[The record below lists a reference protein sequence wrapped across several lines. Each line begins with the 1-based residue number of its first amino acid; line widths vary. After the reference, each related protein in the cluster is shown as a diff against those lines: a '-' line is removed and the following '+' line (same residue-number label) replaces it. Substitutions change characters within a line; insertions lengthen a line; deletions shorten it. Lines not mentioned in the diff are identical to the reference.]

1 MRIDRVGRAGV
12 TFAVLLALAVPAGM
26 FLHARAAALMDSQL
40 ATAAVTR
47 ALLAVSQEA
56 ERARTEGAAAA
67 EKPETRPAEGQ
78 SVALLKVIDNY
89 RKLLLDQKFGQAWE
103 LIHPDT
109 YGGWEQ
115 EDWIDAQAELS
126 KGDLSALS
134 EPWAVLLCGKGH
146 EVVDTAIKGTSGYA
160 RVAMEL
166 EDRSTLL
173 LRKIGDEWAIDLA
186 GTTNAEARNSLQ
198 NQLKLLQAEKPFER
212 IFGFAIT
219 AEEGLSVPAQFPI
232 NALPVENY
240 RCEPTGMKIEGDHA
254 SVNLVARGRVHLLV
268 PVELEEGTW
277 RPNWRNMEIIDPKQP
292 TGPEALGRR
301 LGSKSAQA
309 ACQSNMKQLAT
320 AMLMYCQDYDENMA
334 IADRWCDAVFP
345 YCRNESIF
353 TCPADDAPWS
363 YAMNYKLSRQPM
375 ARVEQPGWTI
385 ALFESEPSRRNAWDK
400 DAPAGASLASPPR
413 HGDFNNFAFVD
424 GHVKALRTPE
434 VQPGMYRLVGNP
446 GFIAPPLQ
454 GKPGPAPG
462 TPGPGPAPGAVVAPA
477 PAEPEE

>member
-1 MRIDRVGRAGV
+1 MRTDRVGRARV

-26 FLHARAAALMDSQL
+26 FLHARATAYMDSQL

-56 ERARTEGAAAA
+56 ERARTEGAAAT
-67 EKPETRPAEGQ
+67 ETPGTRPAEGQ
-78 SVALLKVIDNY
+78 SVALLKAIDNY

-115 EDWIDAQAELS
+115 EEWVDAQAELS
-126 KGDLSALS
+126 KGDLSSLS

-146 EVVDTAIKGTSGYA
+146 EVVDTVIKGNSGYA
-160 RVAMEL
+160 RVAMDL
-166 EDRSTLL
+166 EERSTLL
-173 LRKIGDEWAIDLA
+173 LRKNGDEWAIDLA

-198 NQLKLLQAEKPFER
+198 SQLKLLQADRPFER
-212 IFGFAIT
+212 MFGFAIT
-219 AEEGLSVPAQFPI
+219 AQEGLGIPTQFPI
-232 NALPVENY
+232 NALPVANY

-254 SVNLVARGRVHLLV
+254 TVNLVARGRVHLLV
-268 PVELEEGTW
+268 PVELEEGSW
-277 RPNWRNMEIIDPKQP
+277 RPDWRNMEIIDPSQP

-301 LGSKSAQA
+301 VGSKSAQA
-309 ACQSNMKQLAT
+309 ACMSNMKQLSLAL
-320 AMLMYCQDYDENMA
+320 LMYCQDYDENMP

-345 YCRNESIF
+345 YCKNEAIF
-353 TCPADDAPWS
+353 TCPADKEQWS
-363 YAMNYKLSRQPM
+363 YAMNYKLSRQLM
-375 ARVEQPGWTI
+375 ARIEQPAWTI

-413 HGDFNNFAFVD
+413 HGDFNNFAFTD

-434 VQPGMYRLVGNP
+434 VRPEMYRLVGNP
-446 GFIAPPLQ
+446 GFLAPAPQ
-454 GKPGPAPG
+454 GPDTPVPAPPAPG
-462 TPGPGPAPGAVVAPA
+462 PA
-477 PAEPEE
+477 PAEPGE